1 MRVLRQVPL
10 YLTTLVLGLIV
21 AISAIYSITVGP
33 MNISFRDSLSSL
45 LLQSDDIA
53 KHINLV
59 IHEIRFPRTLL
70 CMLVGAILA
79 LCGTVMQGLFRNPL
93 AEPGIIGVSAGASLG
108 AALAIVLLG
117 NLNFDERWMNAITLP
132 LCAFLGG
139 ALTTIVVY
147 RLGTNKFGTSVTI
160 MLLAGVAISAVSGA
174 GIGYLNYVADDQ
186 MLRDLTL
193 WSMGSF
199 AGANWQSITLCGIT
213 LLGLY
218 FYFTRRAMALNAL
231 LLGESEARH
240 LGIPIQRLKRALIV
254 LSAVGVGVTVSAAG
268 MIGFVGLVVPHLGRM
283 LVGPDHRNLLPVS
296 ALLGALLLTI
306 ADMFARVAAAPAELP
321 IGIVT
326 ALVGAPFFLY
336 LLFQQKGKIF

>member
-1 MRVLRQVPL
+1 MLRQVPL

-117 NLNFDERWMNAITLP
+117 NLNVDARWMNAITLP

-306 ADMFARVAAAPAELP
+306 ADMFARVTAAPAELP

>member
-117 NLNFDERWMNAITLP
+117 NLNVDARWMNAITLP

-218 FYFTRRAMALNAL
+218 FYFSRRAMALNAL